1 MFLKLDDF
9 SLFIMV
15 VFGFNWATGRASG
28 LYKTGFW
35 FVDGDILTGALH
47 VL

>member
-1 MFLKLDDF
+1 MCFDA
-9 SLFIMV
+9 V
-15 VFGFNWATGRASG
+15 GWATGRATG
-28 LYKTGFW
+28 LQQLGVSW